1 MLQGGE
7 QIYGLHDTMSATRFW
22 LIRHGET
29 QWNADRRLQ
38 GWLDIPLSAA
48 GVEQATRLQGYLAAP
63 AFDAT
68 IDVIVTSDLGR
79 AHETARIAAGHFDI
93 PFVFCPELRERS
105 YGIYEGLDWAYLEGK
120 NTGEAM
126 IDFSDPAQDVEQ
138 GESLPVFYAR
148 IQDAFEGLA
157 ARHRGKNVLAF
168 SHGGV
173 VDMVWRRIHGVPLSA
188 PRPAPILNASVN
200 AFSISADNAWT
211 LGDDWG
217 YVGHLTAPALDDV
230 M

>member
-1 MLQGGE
+1 
-7 QIYGLHDTMSATRFW
+7 MSDTRFW

-29 QWNADRRLQ
+29 QWNAARRLQ
-38 GWLDIPLSAA
+38 GWLDIPLSAT

-63 AFDAT
+63 AFQST

-79 AHETARIAAGHFDI
+79 ARETARIAAGHLAV
-93 PFVFCPELRERS
+93 PLVSCPELRERS
-105 YGIYEGLDWAYLEGK
+105 YGIYEGLDWAYLEGQDK
-120 NTGEAM
+120 GKAV

-148 IQDAFEGLA
+148 IQRAFEDLA
-157 ARHRGKNVLAF
+157 ARHRGQNLLAF

-200 AFSISADNAWT
+200 AFSISPNNAWT
-211 LGDDWG
+211 LGNDWG

-230 M
+230 V